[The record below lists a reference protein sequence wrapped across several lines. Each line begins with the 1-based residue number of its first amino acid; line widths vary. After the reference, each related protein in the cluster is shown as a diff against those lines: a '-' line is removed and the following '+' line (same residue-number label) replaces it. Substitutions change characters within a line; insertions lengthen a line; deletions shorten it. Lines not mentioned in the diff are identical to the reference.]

1 MRTPFR
7 KKWGL
12 CWHRVPD
19 RDLLTVCISNGGGR
33 APPPGYSL
41 GGGGMTIHLRL
52 PRPVTTLPLRE
63 LLMVAFLAEGTAALL
78 LAAGSAPGDAPAH
91 LYRTLLVRDGAFV
104 WDNLW
109 YGGQYPFASYSLLY
123 YLPAAIF
130 GNLFVM
136 FFAVLVSALLFAV
149 IGYHEWGPVARWP
162 VRAFGLAAAAPLFTG
177 LYSYSLGFMTLLA
190 ALRFLQRGRVAL
202 TVVAAALTLG
212 FSPLA
217 FVFLC
222 IVLFALLLARR
233 GLTRRAIVLPVA
245 LAVIAGVQVVALVLF
260 PSYGTYP
267 FNHWDLLA
275 VLAVCTLGVLL
286 SRRAVGARVFVTFF
300 MAWAGASVGA
310 FAIPSALG
318 DNITRLRGV
327 VFPVMLLVAAKAH
340 FRPRPLVT
348 LALVTALA
356 YNVVPYLMLIPY
368 RLDSRPAHAAF
379 WRPALGF
386 LHQHRNPDFRVEVVP
401 TAAHWE
407 SYWFPRAGYALARGW
422 YRQLDIVQ
430 NPVLYQEPLR
440 APAYDAWLHRMGIR
454 YVVLPHT
461 KLDPLG
467 APGEAQLVT
476 GPSLGL
482 RVVFTSSTSTIYE
495 VPNPTPML
503 TGAPGAV
510 VTSLTHVRVAGYVR
524 QPGPYL
530 LRLRFS
536 PYWIIQPAG
545 TCVRPSRGDLTEVVL
560 PRAGPFSLHMPSKF
574 GSLLHVLTDNGSTC
588 RTTP

>member
-1 MRTPFR
+1 MTNPVRIAHP
-7 KKWGL
+7 
-12 CWHRVPD
+12 
-19 RDLLTVCISNGGGR
+19 
-33 APPPGYSL
+33 ASL
-41 GGGGMTIHLRL
+41 
-52 PRPVTTLPLRE
+52 PWRE
-63 LLMVAFLAEGTAALL
+63 LLTVAFLAEGTAVLL
-78 LAAGSAPGDAPAH
+78 LAAGPAPGDAPAH

-136 FFAVLVSALLFAV
+136 FFAVLVSAVLFAV
-149 IGYHEWGPVARWP
+149 IGYHEWGHVARWP

-190 ALRFLQRGRVAL
+190 ALRFLQRGRVTL

-222 IVLFALLLARR
+222 IVLFAVLFARR
-233 GLTRRAIVLPVA
+233 GFARRTIVLPFA
-245 LAVIAGVQVVALVLF
+245 LAAIAGVQILALVLF
-260 PSYGTYP
+260 PSYGIYP

-275 VLAVCTLGVLL
+275 VLAVCTLGVLV
-286 SRRAVGARVFVTFF
+286 SRRSAGARVFVVFF
-300 MAWAGASVGA
+300 MAWAGASVLA
-310 FAIPSALG
+310 FSVPSALG

-340 FRPRPLVT
+340 FRPRVLVT
-348 LALVTALA
+348 VALATALA

-368 RLDSRPAHAAF
+368 RLDPRPAHAAF
-379 WRPALGF
+379 WQPALGF
-386 LHQHRNPDFRVEVVP
+386 LERNRNPDYRVEVVP

-407 SYWFPRAGYALARGW
+407 SYWLPRAGYALARGW

-430 NPVLYQEPLR
+430 NPVLYEDPLR
-440 APAYDAWLHRMGIR
+440 APSYAAWLHRMGIR

-467 APGEAQLVT
+467 GPAEAQLVA

-482 RVVFTSSTSTIYE
+482 REVFNSSTSTIYE
-495 VPNPTPML
+495 VPDPTPLL
-503 TGAPGAV
+503 TGAPGAL
-510 VTSLTHVRVAGYVR
+510 VTSLTHVGVAGHVR
-524 QPGPYL
+524 SAGPYL

-536 PYWIIQPAG
+536 PYWIATPSG
-545 TCVRPSRGDLTEVVL
+545 TCVRPSHGDLTQVVL
-560 PRAGPFSLHMPSKF
+560 SRAGHFSLRMPGKF
-574 GSLLHVLTDNGSTC
+574 GSLLHALTGNGSTC
-588 RTTP
+588 RSSP